1 MTAAQLT
8 ALKALA
14 ETGYEWNKSRD
25 VGFGYSGLLATLVRL
40 GYAESR
46 KSETYRRARKRYRV
60 TNAGR
65 AALAA
70 NEKIA

>member
-25 VGFGYSGLLATLVRL
+25 VGFGYSGMLTALVNL
-40 GYAESR
+40 GYAETR
-46 KSETYRRARKRYRV
+46 QMGTYQRARKQYRV
-60 TNAGR
+60 TDTGR
-65 AALAA
+65 AALEAA
-70 NEKIA
+70 K